1 MMTNTDHIIH
11 NGQVTIQGAIHVPL
25 EVYYEV
31 MRVKNGVVMFRE
43 AHIARLLR
51 SLSGTLKALGFGDAS
66 YRSAFEAQ
74 VHSDCEVLLKRLGVY
89 EQNIK
94 YSVYVDDG
102 CLHRIVQYIPS
113 AYPGI
118 EVYTEGVLSKI
129 RFFERENPNQKQ
141 MTHAL
146 SEIRQELASD
156 DAYDYIC
163 MDANGRFLE
172 GTKTNV
178 FFVVGD
184 MLYTAPDA
192 LVLSGIT
199 REVIVQALK
208 DDPNF
213 PLKLRLEALHRDQ
226 LDQVTGAFFTGTSIG
241 VLPIAKIDDHVLG
254 VAQHPGVQA
263 LMSEYR
269 RREAS
274 YRTTKTETF
283 A

>member
-11 NGQVTIQGAIHVPL
+11 NGQVTIQGAVHVPL
-25 EVYYEV
+25 EVFYEV

-51 SLSGTLKALGFGDAS
+51 SLSGALAAMGFGDAS
-66 YRSAFEAQ
+66 YRSVFEAQ
-74 VHSDCEVLLKRLGVY
+74 VHKDCEVLLEKVGVY
-89 EQNIK
+89 EQNIR

-113 AYPGI
+113 AYPGH
-118 EVYTEGVLSKI
+118 EVYEEGVLGKI
-129 RFFERENPNQKQ
+129 RFFQRENPNQKQ

-146 SEIRQELASD
+146 SEMRQALASD

-163 MDANGRFLE
+163 MDAEGRLLE

-184 MLYTAPDA
+184 TLYTAPDA
-192 LVLSGIT
+192 LVLGGIT
-199 REVIVQALK
+199 REVIIQALK
-208 DDPNF
+208 DDPSF

-241 VLPIAKIDDHVLG
+241 VLPIAKIDDRVLG

-263 LMSEYR
+263 LMAEYR
-269 RREAS
+269 KREQA
-274 YRTTKTETF
+274 YRTTRTETL